1 MQSDFLTRIKN
12 TYNQFGAAEARVADR
27 VLLDPQRVVFM
38 SISELA
44 DSCKVSD
51 STVFRFCQKLGVGGY
66 QEFKTL
72 LSLGIREDKDTAG
85 EGEAEKYNENATP
98 FIRRAAGILETDV
111 EALRETCAQLRERLI
126 ARKMRG
132 GRTEAEARAFYDAC
146 DGPNVRL
153 CLQRRL
159 PADEQWRMLDT
170 GRFARE

>member
-1 MQSDFLTRIKN
+1 
-12 TYNQFGAAEARVADR
+12 
-27 VLLDPQRVVFM
+27 M

-98 FIRRAAGILETDV
+98 FMRRAAGILETDV
-111 EALRETCAQLRERLI
+111 EALRETCA
-126 ARKMRG
+126 AVRG
-132 GRTEAEARAFYDAC
+132 EDIKEVVGLLHEARRIAFFGAGVSLPVRHAGSQPVYPDYEQGELRSGYTFA
-146 DGPNVRL
+146 GP
-153 CLQRRL
+153 CRRL
-159 PADEQWRMLDT
+159 FCSLGMR
-170 GRFARE
+170 R